1 VQRERPTMQES
12 TTSLAWI
19 SMEVLKVHSTKR
31 LEPASLIALR
41 MRLPGCPP
49 LLPIQ
54 PEPLHPR
61 FQVRP
66 AAPQPNLAAF
76 LLSSV
81 PGRRTHTTEA
91 RPASI
96 KIIQFPNTR
105 SGIHPTDLPLFLLLK
120 LWPICLACILSL
132 FSTRRRGLLV
142 GPSTCGAK
150 PLQTFMTPP
159 LLQLSLSR
167 SRPLSSDCASIREQN
182 SAWCSLPGDHDGP
195 DGMQTMRCRL
205 SQESQGARRDTRQT
219 KEEAGAQ
226 PESVKSYLLTTMC
239 SLQWHL
245 RLCQLP
251 GGKGPKV
258 HR

>member
-1 VQRERPTMQES
+1 MLSAATEDRLACRERDRQSKSQRRPFNKAARARFIDSPADATSRLSSTPSNPTG
-12 TTSLAWI
+12 T
-19 SMEVLKVHSTKR
+19 
-31 LEPASLIALR
+31 PA
-41 MRLPGCPP
+41 
-49 LLPIQ
+49 
-54 PEPLHPR
+54 PR

-76 LLSSV
+76 LLNSV

-105 SGIHPTDLPLFLLLK
+105 SGIHPADLPLFFLLK
-120 LWPICLACILSL
+120 LWPICLARILNL

-150 PLQTFMTPP
+150 PLQTSMTPP

-195 DGMQTMRCRL
+195 DGMQTLRCRL
-205 SQESQGARRDTRQT
+205 SQGSQGARRDTRQT

-226 PESVKSYLLTTMC
+226 PESVKGYLLTTIC